1 MEPDVATRAVLK
13 LFVLPPGSL
22 ILLLLVGWLLA
33 RRPVGRLLILLATI
47 GLYGLSTPVVVD
59 WLAERLE
66 TMPAP
71 SGEDL
76 RNSRADAILVLLAG
90 VRRSNP
96 EFDGADTLNSLSLE
110 RIDHA
115 LALHRQTGLPIVVSG
130 GSVIGDTKTLAEL
143 GADWLQGRAGVTAL
157 AVESASR
164 DTWENAEFSADILE
178 KQGLERVLLVTHAF
192 HMPRA
197 MLSARA
203 AGIDAIPAPFAFLHK
218 PPALRQP
225 RDFGDWLPHPNTLGR
240 SYLILHEMAGLVWY
254 GLKDR

>member
-1 MEPDVATRAVLK
+1 MEPDVATRTILK

-33 RRPVGRLLILLATI
+33 RRPVGRLLILLGII

-59 WLAERLE
+59 WLAGRLE
-66 TMPAP
+66 TIPAP
-71 SGEDL
+71 SAEEL

-96 EFDGADTLNSLSLE
+96 ELDGADALDSLSLE

-130 GSVIGDTKTLAEL
+130 GSVKGDTATLAEL
-143 GADWLQGRAGVTAL
+143 GADWLQRRTGVTAL
-157 AVESASR
+157 AVEGASR
-164 DTWENAEFSADILE
+164 DTWENAAFSADIME
-178 KQGLERVLLVTHAF
+178 NQGLGRALLVTHAF

-203 AGIDAIPAPFAFLHK
+203 AGIDAIPAPFAFLHE

-225 RDFGDWLPHPNTLGR
+225 REFGDWLPHPGTLGR

-254 GLKDR
+254 GLKGR

>member
-1 MEPDVATRAVLK
+1 MELDVATRAILK

-22 ILLLLVGWLLA
+22 ILLLLVGWLLI
-33 RRPVGRLLILLATI
+33 RRPIGRLLILLGI
-47 GLYGLSTPVVVD
+47 VGLYGLSTPVAVD
-59 WLAERLE
+59 WLAEHLE
-66 TMPAP
+66 TIPAP
-71 SGEDL
+71 SAEEL

-90 VRRSNP
+90 VRRSNA
-96 EFDGADTLNSLSLE
+96 EYGGADALDARSLE
-110 RIDHA
+110 RIDYA
-115 LALHRQTGLPIVVSG
+115 LALHRQTGLPIVLSG
-130 GSVIGDTKTLAEL
+130 GSVQGDTSSLAEL

-157 AVESASR
+157 AVEDTSR

-178 KQGLERVLLVTHAF
+178 KQGLGRVLLVTHAF

-203 AGIDAIPAPFAFLHK
+203 AGINAIPAPFAFLHV

-225 RDFGDWLPHPNTLGR
+225 GEFGDWLPHPGRLGR

-254 GLKDR
+254 RLKDR